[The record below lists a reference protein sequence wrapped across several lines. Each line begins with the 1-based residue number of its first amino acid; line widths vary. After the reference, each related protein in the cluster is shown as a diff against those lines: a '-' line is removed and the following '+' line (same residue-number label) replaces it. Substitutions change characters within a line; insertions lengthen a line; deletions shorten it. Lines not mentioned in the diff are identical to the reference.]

1 MELTSILGLIVGVIS
16 IAGAMYFK
24 HLSPSIFLNPAAIF
38 VIFVGTVAC
47 ILNAFPGKDL
57 KNIGKLFGILFSSGS
72 KDANAKIEIIKSIEE
87 FATVAR
93 KEGILALEGRV
104 ETLENDFM
112 KKALRMVID
121 GSPPEYIIDAL
132 SLEMEEIEE
141 RHNINAS
148 IFSQAGAYA
157 PTLGVLGAVFGLI
170 AAMENIDNTEE
181 MAVAIAAA
189 FMATILGIFTGYV
202 LWNPF
207 ANKLKVKNKH
217 EMVEKRMMIEG
228 IISIQKGESPGMIKD
243 KLTSF
248 LSSGEKALLPDSAAA
263 GAAMG

>member
-1 MELTSILGLIVGVIS
+1 MELTTLLGIAAGVIS
-16 IAGAMYFK
+16 VGGAMYFK
-24 HLSPSIFLNPAAIF
+24 HLSPVIFWNPAALF

-47 ILNAFPGKDL
+47 VLNAFPGKSL
-57 KNIGKLFGILFSSGS
+57 KNIGKLFGVLFSSGS
-72 KDANAKIEIIKSIEE
+72 DSANSKIEIIKSIEE

-93 KEGILALEGRV
+93 KEGILALESRV
-104 ETLENDFM
+104 ESLTNEFM
-112 KKALRMVID
+112 KKALRLVID

-132 SLEMEEIEE
+132 SLEMEQIEE
-141 RHNINAS
+141 RHGVNAG
-148 IFSQAGAYA
+148 IFSQAGTYA

-181 MAVAIAAA
+181 MAIAIAAA

-207 ANKLKVKNKH
+207 ANKLRVKSKH

-248 LSSGEKALLPDSAAA
+248 LSSEERALLPSDGGAAA
-263 GAAMG
+263 AA

>member
-1 MELTSILGLIVGVIS
+1 MDITAIIGIIAGIGAIL
-16 IAGAMYFK
+16 GAMYFK
-24 HLSPSIFLNPAAIF
+24 HLPLSVFNNPAAVL
-38 VIFVGTVAC
+38 VILVGTVAC

-57 KNIGKLFGILFSSGS
+57 KNLGKLFGILFTSDS
-72 KDANAKIEIIKSIEE
+72 KSANAKVEIIRTIDE

-104 ETLENDFM
+104 DTLENEFM

-121 GSPPEYIIDAL
+121 GSAPEYIMDAL
-132 SLEMEEIEE
+132 TLEMEEIEE

-148 IFSQAGAYA
+148 IFSQAGTYA

-170 AAMENIDNTEE
+170 AAMNDINDTD
-181 MAVAIAAA
+181 AVAYAIAAA
-189 FMATILGIFTGYV
+189 FIATILGIFTGYV

-228 IISIQKGESPGMIKD
+228 IISIQKGESPGLIKD

-248 LSSGEKALLPDSAAA
+248 LSSSEKTMLPAAPEPGAAA
-263 GAAMG
+263 